1 MTSKFTTFALI
12 RHMPTVWN
20 AEGRLQGQRD
30 TPLDPAAIPDWR
42 LPPELAGF
50 RFLASPLAR
59 TLATAERLGVSPQIE
74 PRLIEM
80 SWGEWEGH
88 TLAELRASFAGSLD
102 ELEAQGLD
110 FRTPGG
116 ESPRDVQARVGPLLA
131 EIAASGRP
139 TAAVTHKGVIR
150 PIFALATGW
159 NMLGKQP
166 YRLSWSAAHLFRL
179 DADGHPSIDRLN
191 LSLER

>member
-1 MTSKFTTFALI
+1 MTLLALI

-30 TPLDPAAIPDWR
+30 TPLDLDAIPDWR

-50 RFLASPLAR
+50 RFLASPLSRALDTAR
-59 TLATAERLGVSPQIE
+59 RLGVAPDIE

-80 SWGEWEGH
+80 SWGEWEGF
-88 TLAELRASFAGSLD
+88 TLLDLRDRFGGTLD

-116 ESPRDVQARVGPLLA
+116 ESPRDVQARIRPLLA
-131 EIAASGRP
+131 EIAAREQP
-139 TAAVTHKGVIR
+139 TVAVTHKGVIR
-150 PIFALATGW
+150 AIFALATGW
-159 NMLGKQP
+159 NMLGRP
-166 YRLSWSAAHLFRL
+166 PCRLSWSAAHLFRL
-179 DADGHPSIDRLN
+179 DARGHPGVDRLN
-191 LSLER
+191 LPLER